1 MWWLV
6 VAGVCSYSREYLQAF
21 GLLNG
26 TAGGA
31 TEFHGLFDWT
41 VIDPLTNGTIAPPSP
56 CQNPCVDPTD
66 EVGVLHFPGMPMVGR
81 VSEFSPV
88 GTTRH
93 YASRCHVTRRSG
105 LTWM

>member
-66 EVGVLHFPGMPMVGR
+66 EVGVLHFPGAYGR
-81 VSEFSPV
+81 SCV
-88 GTTRH
+88 RK
-93 YASRCHVTRRSG
+93 
-105 LTWM
+105 LTCWTVAVPSDTMRAAVMSLAALD